1 MFGPAHVFML
11 LNFLITLKFSK
22 ICVFWE
28 NSLNG
33 SVFMLGLKGLR
44 VCDAKCRRKSQISSK
59 WQTATPTI
67 NLMTAPIDYGTFLT
81 YTVHFTYF
89 LVSLALQNG
98 GWKNAAGRLIPQSCH
113 LSWPLENATPGLM
126 GSKADGAPQRSKATF
141 RSETSGRIDNDPSQ
155 NTTHSVKEWEATK
168 RGEVTEVRAAARDE
182 CYNWN

>member
-1 MFGPAHVFML
+1 ML